1 MGINWNKIAAMIWS
15 LGIAILAVAAGP
27 REIYRGKNLWFDN
40 GRLIEQ
46 SASRVRIIDPRS
58 RKILFDVDL
67 GVESSARNQ
76 IRVFGDQVIYTTH
89 ENGQLLV
96 TGSSL
101 RIRKKLWQFD
111 SSPNLDPE
119 PAAMAGGYLLA
130 TSRNEVF
137 KVTTEGKRVAVRAVP
152 MPHSLT
158 TTPRHAYFCSEH
170 ELYRLDLETLAKG
183 WRSYCDPT
191 TFYLSR
197 HGPIIHGNLHWSLR
211 GIGDDGQIVW
221 TSREPRPGFRDYI
234 SADLRF
240 AHPERIAAVG
250 ARWRTGDPSGTM
262 LSEYVYL
269 YSSRGRLLW
278 KKPMAA
284 HSAVVFGNHVAVLR
298 NHLNGTENGPNCS
311 LQIRSL
317 KDGRLLWE
325 SKPQR
330 LHSLEAGGQY
340 LLVHRN
346 DGDIVYSFGP
356 K

>member
-1 MGINWNKIAAMIWS
+1 MGINVKRIAAMIWS
-15 LGIAILAVAAGP
+15 LGMATLAMAAGP

-40 GRLIEQ
+40 GRLIGQ

-58 RKILFDVDL
+58 KKTLFDVDL
-67 GVESSARNQ
+67 GVESSARNL
-76 IRVFGDQVIYTTH
+76 IRVFGDQVVYTTR
-89 ENGQLLV
+89 EKDQFLV
-96 TGSSL
+96 TGYSL
-101 RIRKKLWQFD
+101 RNRKKLWQFD
-111 SSPNLDPE
+111 SSPIAGPE
-119 PAAMAGGYLLA
+119 PMGLVGDSLFA

-137 KVTTEGKRVAVRAVP
+137 KVTTGGKRVAERAVP
-152 MPHSLT
+152 WPHSLT
-158 TTPRHAYFCSEH
+158 TTIKHVYFCSEH
-170 ELYRLDLETLAKG
+170 ELYRLDLETLTRG

-221 TSREPRPGFRDYI
+221 TTSEPRPGFRDYI

-269 YSSRGRLLW
+269 YSSRGQLLW

-298 NHLNGTENGPNCS
+298 NHLKGAEDGPNRS
-311 LQIRSL
+311 LQIRSV

-330 LHSLEAGGQY
+330 LHSLEAAGPY
-340 LLVHRN
+340 LLAHR
-346 DGDIVYSFGP
+346 DEGDIVYLFGRR
-356 K
+356 